1 MELNKREKE
10 IAMQNIIMEPI
21 GYVHNRV
28 HVKKDTAW
36 GEDVSAIV
44 LKEEYCGGLRGLED
58 FSHAV
63 ILCYL
68 DKAHYVRE
76 KHLCRRPQGREDM
89 PVVGIFSQRTKD
101 HPNTIGVTAV
111 QILAVEECTL
121 TVKGLDAMDGT
132 PVLDI
137 KPYYPVFDKRE
148 ADVPEWVDRLM
159 TQYF

>member
-1 MELNKREKE
+1 MPG
-10 IAMQNIIMEPI
+10 IIMEPV
-21 GYVHNRV
+21 GFVQNVV

-36 GEDVSAIV
+36 GKDVSTIV
-44 LKEEYCGGLRGLED
+44 LKEEYRGGLQGLED

-63 ILCYL
+63 ILTYL
-68 DKAHYVRE
+68 DKANYVRE
-76 KHLCRRPQGREDM
+76 KHLRRRPQGREDM

-101 HPNTIGVTAV
+101 HPNTIGVTSV
-111 QILAVEECTL
+111 QILSVGENTL

-148 ADVPEWVDRLM
+148 ATVPEWVHILM